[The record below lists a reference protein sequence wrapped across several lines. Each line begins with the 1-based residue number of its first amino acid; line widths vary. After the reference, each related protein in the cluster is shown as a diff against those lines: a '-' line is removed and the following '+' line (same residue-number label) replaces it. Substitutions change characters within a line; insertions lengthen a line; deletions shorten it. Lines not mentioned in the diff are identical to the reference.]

1 MKIISL
7 TQPYATAIALGLKH
21 WETRSWYTSYRGLL
35 GIHAAKGFPTW
46 AKVFA
51 REEYL
56 AGRLPQVPAL
66 IPVGAIVA
74 MVNMADCQP
83 TENLIDD
90 ISELERR
97 YGDYLDGRFAWK
109 LEDNRALKEPV
120 PAKGALGL
128 WSPGPELEQAIMEQL
143 AA

>member
-21 WETRSWYTSYRGLL
+21 WETRSWYTKYRGLL
-35 GIHAAKGFPTW
+35 GIHAAKGFPKW
-46 AKVFA
+46 AWEFWTA
-51 REEYL
+51 EYTL
-56 AGRLPQVPAL
+56 GRLPGTLPF
-66 IPVGAIVA
+66 GAVVA
-74 MVNMADCQP
+74 VVELTDCQP
-83 TENLIDD
+83 TENLIDA
-90 ISELERR
+90 ISDLERR

-109 LEDNRALKEPV
+109 LEDNRALSEPV

-143 AA
+143 AT